1 MAENTCACRPDD
13 IPNETMAKTVESQL
27 AGLDPQ
33 RGEAYAGLEKLR
45 MAKATGY
52 TREQKRLALKY
63 GQDSSRATALTQK
76 TRINRG
82 LQRDLDFERARAQCE
97 TPRVDENGYVFH
109 GFVRDMKGQ
118 GQPKLTVALY
128 DEKGNWIRDLG
139 YGCTDERGYF
149 ILRYQRPEKD
159 PASGVKP
166 VATTLNLSA
175 AARDTAAQ
183 ARISAKIYVL
193 DGEQK
198 PLHIE
203 SEPLYPALGNVDFR
217 IIILGA
223 QVKPCPPPPPTT
235 APPPVPTPAPTPT
248 PTPTP
253 TPAPGPTPTP
263 TPGPAPTPTPTPGP
277 TPTPT
282 PGPAPTPTPKPRT
295 PLDKLDTDDATRKR
309 LGQAGI
315 IDVEGIVETDPAK
328 LADVVGS
335 RDLAVKL
342 IEQAK
347 AILSA
352 KPADRTPLTKLEI
365 DEATR
370 RRLDKGG
377 VRDVEGVLEI
387 NQAKLTEI
395 VGDAATAKKLREL
408 AKAVIEAKEKLKP
421 NVPPGPRR
429 PSRGRKL

>member
-13 IPNETMAKTVESQL
+13 IPNETVAKTVESQL
-27 AGLDPQ
+27 ASLDPQ
-33 RGEAYAGLEKLR
+33 RGEAYAGLQTLR
-45 MAKATGY
+45 SARANSY
-52 TREQKRLALKY
+52 AREQKRMALKY
-63 GQDSSRATALTQK
+63 GSDSLRVKALVERARSNQ
-76 TRINRG
+76 G
-82 LQRDLDFERARAQCE
+82 LQRDLDFERARAQNE

-128 DEKGNWIRDLG
+128 DEKGNWIGELG
-139 YGCTDERGYF
+139 HGCTDERGYF

-159 PASGVKP
+159 PASGAKP
-166 VATTLNLSA
+166 VATAFDSTAGVGA
-175 AARDTAAQ
+175 AASQTRFS
-183 ARISAKIYVL
+183 ARIYVL

-198 PLHIE
+198 TLHIE

-223 QVKPCPPPPPTT
+223 QVKPCTPPPPTS
-235 APPPVPTPAPTPT
+235 APPPAPTPVPTPT

-253 TPAPGPTPTP
+253 TPA
-263 TPGPAPTPTPTPGP
+263 PGP

-295 PLDKLDTDDATRKR
+295 PLDKLDTDDTTRKR
-309 LGQAGI
+309 LNQAGI
-315 IDVEGIVETDPAK
+315 IDLEGIIETDPAK
-328 LADVVGS
+328 LADIVGN

-352 KPADRTPLTKLEI
+352 KPADRTPLTKLDI

-387 NQAKLTEI
+387 DPAKLTEI
-395 VGDAATAKKLREL
+395 VGDAATGKKLREL
-408 AKAVIEAKEKLKP
+408 AKAVIEAKEKAKP
-421 NVPPGPRR
+421 GATPRPR
-429 PSRGRKL
+429 KPLRGRKI